1 MSLEDQMNWIKV
13 LSHSEFAD
21 GQRTVVP
28 VGERSILLIHHEGTV
43 YALESR
49 CPHMRL
55 PLKGATV
62 ETSTAGTTLT
72 CPWHHS
78 AFDLRTGD
86 VRDWSPWPPAVGK
99 MLGALRRE
107 RALTV
112 YPVKV
117 EQGAIWVQVPDDG
130 PQTTDDE

>member
-1 MSLEDQMNWIKV
+1 MNWFAAIPEDELAEGARHVVKV
-13 LSHSEFAD
+13 G
-21 GQRTVVP
+21 GQ
-28 VGERSILLIHHEGTV
+28 SILLIRHDGQIH
-43 YALESR
+43 AIASA

-86 VRDWSPWPPAVGK
+86 VRAWSPWPPAVGK

-107 RALTV
+107 RALVV
-112 YPVKV
+112 YPTKV
-117 EQGAIWVQVPDDG
+117 EEGAIWVG
-130 PQTTDDE
+130 LEAEG

>member
-1 MSLEDQMNWIKV
+1 MNWIKALPETE
-13 LSHSEFAD
+13 LSNGE
-21 GQRTVVP
+21 RTVVEA
-28 VGERSILLIHHEGTV
+28 GERSILLIHSEGTI

-55 PLKGATV
+55 PLKGAQV
-62 ETSTAGTTLT
+62 EGTTLT

-86 VRDWSPWPPAVGK
+86 VQDWSPWPPAVGK
-99 MLGALRRE
+99 MLGVLRRE

-117 EQGAIWVQVPDDG
+117 EDGAIWVEIPDEG
-130 PQTTDDE
+130 RTTNDE

>member
-1 MSLEDQMNWIKV
+1 VNWIRA
-13 LSHSEFAD
+13 LPETD
-21 GQRTVVP
+21 LPNGERTVVDA
-28 VGERSILLIHHEGTV
+28 GERSILLIHGEGQI

-62 ETSTAGTTLT
+62 EGTTLT

-86 VRDWSPWPPAVGK
+86 VQAWSPWPPAVGK

-107 RALTV
+107 RALKI

-117 EQGAIWVQVPDDG
+117 EDGAIWVQVPDDG
-130 PQTTDDE
+130 PQTADDE

>member
-1 MSLEDQMNWIKV
+1 MSWIKAIPESD
-13 LSHSEFAD
+13 LPD
-21 GQRTVVP
+21 
-28 VGERSILLIHHEGTV
+28 GERAVVDAGGLSILLIHSEGTI

-55 PLKGATV
+55 PLKGAKI
-62 ETSTAGTTLT
+62 EGATLT

-86 VRDWSPWPPAVGK
+86 VQDWSPWPPAVGK
-99 MLGALRRE
+99 MLGTLRRE

-117 EQGAIWVQVPDDG
+117 EEGAIWVQVPDDG
-130 PQTTDDE
+130 RKTEAE

>member
-1 MSLEDQMNWIKV
+1 MNWIRALPENQ
-13 LSHSEFAD
+13 LSD
-21 GQRTVVP
+21 GERTVVDA
-28 VGERSILLIHHEGTV
+28 GARSILLIHHEGQI

-117 EQGAIWVQVPDDG
+117 EEGAIWIKLPDKG
-130 PQTTDDE
+130 RKTKDES

>member
-1 MSLEDQMNWIKV
+1 MDWIKV
-13 LSHSEFAD
+13 LAETELPD
-21 GQRTVVP
+21 GERTVVD
-28 VGERSILLIHHEGTV
+28 VNERSILLIHSEGQI

-55 PLKGATV
+55 PLKGATI
-62 ETSTAGTTLT
+62 EGTTLT

-86 VRDWSPWPPAVGK
+86 VQDWSPWPPAVGK

-112 YPVKV
+112 YPVQV
-117 EQGAIWVQVPDDG
+117 QEGSIWVG
-130 PQTTDDE
+130 IEDE

>member
-1 MSLEDQMNWIKV
+1 MTWIKTIPETD
-13 LSHSEFAD
+13 L
-21 GQRTVVP
+21 P
-28 VGERSILLIHHEGTV
+28 NGERAVIEAGGRSILLIHSDGAI
-43 YALESR
+43 YATESR

-62 ETSTAGTTLT
+62 EGSTLT

-86 VRDWSPWPPAVGK
+86 VQAWSPWPPAVGK

-107 RALTV
+107 QALTV

-117 EQGAIWVQVPDDG
+117 EEAAIWVQVPDEG
-130 PQTTDDE
+130 RTTNDET

>member
-1 MSLEDQMNWIKV
+1 MNWKQV
-13 LSHSEFAD
+13 LTQDELPD
-21 GQRTVVP
+21 GERAVVD
-28 VGERSILLIHHEGTV
+28 VGERSILLIHSEGAI

-55 PLKGATV
+55 PLKGAKV
-62 ETSTAGTTLT
+62 EGATLT

-86 VRDWSPWPPAVGK
+86 VKEWSPWPPAVGK

-107 RALTV
+107 QALTV

-117 EQGAIWVQVPDDG
+117 EKEAIWVG
-130 PQTTDDE
+130 IESET